1 MSTLERFVDH
11 LRAVDHRNTFDSERG
26 VIVVFGE
33 GSDRN
38 AEFTITDQSLGAR
51 LSALEESGRLIWPDV
66 DAEVAAFRLLSVH
79 LMEQVDTGN
88 SDHYALDGSG
98 TA

>member
-1 MSTLERFVDH
+1 MSTLERFIDH

-33 GSDRN
+33 GSDRH

-51 LSALEESGRLIWPDV
+51 LSTLGESGRLIWPEV

-79 LMEQVDTGN
+79 LMEQVDTG
-88 SDHYALDGSG
+88 SSGRYALDGTG